1 MPHSFRAGVWQE
13 WDDGQ
18 WQNDGQLQGQWQGG
32 GRWQGGE
39 GGGQWEPSTQQ
50 QDVAGNDGP
59 AESTPTE
66 APVEEPPAKATPMKT
81 EPSSGARSAPTAMMD
96 DPEAVRADREAWLA
110 KQKQALEAT
119 QWPPNQRH
127 HQPRR

>member
-1 MPHSFRAGVWQE
+1 MAGC
-13 WDDGQ
+13 
-18 WQNDGQLQGQWQGG
+18 
-32 GRWQGGE
+32 E

-119 QWPPNQRH
+119 QWPPNQTH

>member
-1 MPHSFRAGVWQE
+1 
-13 WDDGQ
+13 
-18 WQNDGQLQGQWQGG
+18 
-32 GRWQGGE
+32 
-39 GGGQWEPSTQQ
+39 
-50 QDVAGNDGP
+50 
-59 AESTPTE
+59 
-66 APVEEPPAKATPMKT
+66 MKT

-119 QWPPNQRH
+119 QWPPNQTH